1 MFGRL
6 FFSLNNSLVAVESCL
21 QIVVVD
27 FKFLDKSFE
36 LSDFVGVYVVNF
48 RRLLQG
54 GDLLAVTSLELRQ
67 TLAVRILQ
75 RHQLHLVTVA
85 RASQLRLQMLQNT
98 QM

>member
-1 MFGRL
+1 M
-6 FFSLNNSLVAVESCL
+6 ESCL

-27 FKFLDKSFE
+27 FKLLDKSFE

-67 TLAVRILQ
+67 TLTVRILQ
-75 RHQLHLVTVA
+75 RHKFHLVAVPQT
-85 RASQLRLQMLQNT
+85 L
-98 QM
+98 